1 MNANGRGSNDGQ
13 RNPLPQHP
21 SESTISDL
29 ANDNNENTPL
39 LNNNNQGSSPS
50 HDDKKKP
57 PVDATAL
64 YVKVITEQLP
74 WYKRPSVLWLLPIF
88 GMIWVTSGMLASSQ
102 GQFQAA
108 LLCRE
113 YLNRHTSTISTTLLA
128 TASGGRDSLL
138 FAAVKPGEECLLPEI
153 QAFTAK
159 IQALTEVINGLASRC
174 LCVLL
179 WLLFMVI
186 NGNDAPMMF

>member
-1 MNANGRGSNDGQ
+1 MNINGRGSNGG
-13 RNPLPQHP
+13 RRTPLPQHP
-21 SESTISDL
+21 SELTISDL

-39 LNNNNQGSSPS
+39 LNNNKGSSPS
-50 HDDKKKP
+50 HNDKKKA

-113 YLNRHTSTISTTLLA
+113 YLNRHTSNISTTLLA
-128 TASGGRDSLL
+128 SGASGGGASSFLTT
-138 FAAVKPGEECLLPEI
+138 VIKPGGECLAPEI

-159 IQALTEVINGLASRC
+159 IQALTEVINGLASKC
-174 LCVLL
+174 SCVLL
-179 WLLFMVI
+179 
-186 NGNDAPMMF
+186 